1 MSLLSSC
8 FIYSIWSGLEN
19 VVNKKQIKKEI
30 IMSRAERVQRA
41 QRAQDI
47 LLEDRSIEYVI
58 RVDVTPDYVEVVGYN
73 GGDYLRFRV
82 RDDGSVYEK

>member
-1 MSLLSSC
+1 M
-8 FIYSIWSGLEN
+8 EN
-19 VVNKKQIKKEI
+19 VVNEKQIKKEI
-30 IMSRAERVQRA
+30 IMSRAE
-41 QRAQDI
+41 RAQDI

>member
-1 MSLLSSC
+1 M
-8 FIYSIWSGLEN
+8 EN
-19 VVNKKQIKKEI
+19 VVNEKQIKKEI
-30 IMSRAERVQRA
+30 IMSRAERA

>member
-1 MSLLSSC
+1 MKTTVLFRMMVLVAM
-8 FIYSIWSGLEN
+8 
-19 VVNKKQIKKEI
+19 VVAGIANTELK
-30 IMSRAERVQRA
+30 
-41 QRAQDI
+41 AQDI